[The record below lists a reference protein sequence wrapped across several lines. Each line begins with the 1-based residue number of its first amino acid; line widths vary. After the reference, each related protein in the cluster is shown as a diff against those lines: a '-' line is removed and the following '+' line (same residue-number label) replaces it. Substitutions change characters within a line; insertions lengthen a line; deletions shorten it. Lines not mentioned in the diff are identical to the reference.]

1 MPILSIRLINVG
13 VRGAVLLSRFFFL
26 FALAKMMPPSE
37 VGKYGLLVAAV
48 GYSIYFVGLDFYTY
62 TTRQISGGE
71 RSEWGLYIK
80 SQATLSGG
88 LYLFFFPLFIII
100 FSAQLLPWELAGWF
114 FVILFLEH
122 MCLEFIRFFI
132 AAAEQ
137 LSASI
142 VLFFNQALWA
152 VGVILIMIVDERFR
166 SLGWVFSFWI
176 GGSLVALCYSFLKI
190 KKMHLGG
197 WARKVD
203 VKWLW
208 RGVKIA
214 LPLLLAT
221 LAFRGIF
228 TFDRYLASAL
238 LNLEFVAVYVLFIGV
253 AGSLL
258 AFLDAAV
265 FSFAYPSLIESFKK
279 QQPASFKYNMRVMLI
294 SVVFFSTVFIFFSLW
309 ALPYLL
315 VWIGKEIYLESYHVF
330 YWVLSAIVINALW
343 MIFHY
348 ALYSQQLDRYIVSSH
363 LAGFLV
369 FLVFSGLLYL
379 MYPQQSILIG
389 LCLSQFI
396 ILIWKFLAYARKTPK
411 AYLGFGR

>member
-1 MPILSIRLINVG
+1 MPIRFINVG
-13 VRGAVLLSRFFFL
+13 IRGAVLLSRFFFL
-26 FALAKMMPPSE
+26 LALARMMAPSE

-48 GYSIYFVGLDFYTY
+48 GYSIYFLGLDFYTY

-80 SQATLSGG
+80 SQATLSGW
-88 LYLFFFPLFIII
+88 LYLFFYPLFILI
-100 FSAQLLPWELAGWF
+100 FSTQLLPWELAGWF
-114 FVILFLEH
+114 FVVLFLEH
-122 MCLEFIRFFI
+122 ICLEFMRFFI

-152 VGVILIMIVDERFR
+152 IAVILIMIIDEQFR
-166 SLGWVFSFWI
+166 TLEWVFSFWI
-176 GGSLVALCYSFLKI
+176 GGSLIALCYSFLKI
-190 KKMHLGG
+190 KKMRLGG
-197 WARKVD
+197 WTKKVD
-203 VKWLW
+203 IKWLW
-208 RGVKIA
+208 SGVKIA

-228 TFDRYLASAL
+228 TFDRYLASEL
-238 LNLEFVAVYVLFIGV
+238 LSLDFVAVYVLFIGV

-265 FSFAYPSLIESFKK
+265 FSFAYPSLIEAFKRQQPVSFKH
-279 QQPASFKYNMRVMLI
+279 NMRIMLI
-294 SVVFFSTVFIFFSLW
+294 SVVLFSIVFIFFSSW

-315 VWIGKEIYLESYHVF
+315 VWIGKEIYLESYYVF
-330 YWVLSAIVINALW
+330 YWVLGAVFVNALW
-343 MIFHY
+343 MVFHY

-369 FLVFSGLLYL
+369 FLISTSVFYL
-379 MYPQQSILIG
+379 AYPQQSILIG
-389 LCLSQFI
+389 LCLSQVI
-396 ILIWKFLAYARKTPK
+396 ILIWKSLAYAKKTPK
-411 AYLGFGR
+411 AFLGFGWK